1 MLKTE
6 PRLQYDLIKFYAYY
20 NTRLNLPLFTKTQ
33 VIDPET
39 NQPVMVK
46 KEIKNK
52 KIKENK
58 EIKNVKAPLC
68 PSDIS
73 PQKGRD
79 PIKQNN
85 AGNSSLLCGEVP
97 QSGGGVLDKHNN
109 AINNNTETELVPL
122 KVRNKINLNYTLSF
136 DSQYSW
142 NTLYGTDQFSIG
154 GEYTIRGFRN
164 ENISGDNGYY
174 IRNDLSINLKQL
186 SPKILI
192 NTKFMNYGSI
202 IKNKN
207 TRLSINDVLSR
218 TYLGIFY
225 DYGYTKDKYSDSSD
239 KQYNSQSGYMS
250 GIEITLNYYGK
261 YLNWSLTYAKAL
273 RSPQYLQ
280 TRDGIKKENHSLYWR
295 IGGRS

>member
-109 AINNNTETELVPL
+109 AINNNTETELIPL
-122 KVRNKINLNYTLSF
+122 KARNKINLNYTLSF
-136 DSQYSW
+136 DS
-142 NTLYGTDQFSIG
+142 
-154 GEYTIRGFRN
+154 
-164 ENISGDNGYY
+164 
-174 IRNDLSINLKQL
+174 
-186 SPKILI
+186 
-192 NTKFMNYGSI
+192 
-202 IKNKN
+202 
-207 TRLSINDVLSR
+207 
-218 TYLGIFY
+218 
-225 DYGYTKDKYSDSSD
+225 
-239 KQYNSQSGYMS
+239 
-250 GIEITLNYYGK
+250 
-261 YLNWSLTYAKAL
+261 
-273 RSPQYLQ
+273 
-280 TRDGIKKENHSLYWR
+280 
-295 IGGRS
+295 

>member
-1 MLKTE
+1 M
-6 PRLQYDLIKFYAYY
+6 
-20 NTRLNLPLFTKTQ
+20 
-33 VIDPET
+33 
-39 NQPVMVK
+39 
-46 KEIKNK
+46 
-52 KIKENK
+52 
-58 EIKNVKAPLC
+58 
-68 PSDIS
+68 
-73 PQKGRD
+73 
-79 PIKQNN
+79 
-85 AGNSSLLCGEVP
+85 P

-239 KQYNSQSGYMS
+239 KQYNSQSGYMAGT
-250 GIEITLNYYGK
+250 GIALNYYGK

-295 IGGRS
+295 IGGRF